1 MTTSTE
7 PLGLASMSLRKA
19 ERGLVIGG
27 SGSGKST
34 LIEYLIRDWLARYTK
49 AGTRVLVVD
58 TKPRF
63 RATWTAQGTSAKR
76 LYRHWDHGPELPG
89 SVVVTNPADMA
100 HAWTLGTSVVIAQ
113 GPAESDLPNMT
124 GCIDGFLAQSRVSRP
139 QLLVVDETLDFF
151 NASGQSV
158 RGTTDALK
166 RVARAGRERGTAALY
181 GSQRTKGLPV
191 QLVSELSKLYLF
203 RLDFV
208 EDTSRL
214 RDAGFPAGQ
223 WPPEHDHQ
231 FRYWTKKDRAVVY
244 GPYQLRHSGG

>member
-1 MTTSTE
+1 MTTTNSQ
-7 PLGLASMSLRKA
+7 PLPLTAMSLRKA

-34 LIEYLIRDWLARYTK
+34 LIEYLIRDWLTRYRA

-63 RATWTAQGTSAKR
+63 RGRWTASGTSARR
-76 LYRHWDHGPELPG
+76 LYRHWDHGPELPD
-89 SVVVTNPADMA
+89 SVVVHTAADMA
-100 HAWTLGTSVVIAQ
+100 HAWTLGTDVVIAQ
-113 GPAESDLPNMT
+113 GPAESDLPQMT
-124 GCIDGFLAQSRVSRP
+124 ACIDGFLADSRVSRP
-139 QLLVVDETLDFF
+139 QLVVVDETLDFF
-151 NASGQSV
+151 NASGQST

-208 EDTSRL
+208 EDTTRL
-214 RDAGFPAGQ
+214 REAGFPAGV

-231 FRYWTKKDRAVVY
+231 FRYWTKKDRGVVF
-244 GPYQLRHSGG
+244 GPYQLRHTG